1 MTWWLSLADRTALV
15 TGSGRGI
22 GLEIARGLGL
32 AGARVFLNGRNEGN
46 TRTAVE
52 SLRSERIAVEAL
64 CFDVTDEAAATAALD
79 SAPAE
84 IDVLVNNVGQ
94 RDRRGALDMAPADF
108 RRLLESDLVSAYM
121 LSRLVAMRVVERHAT
136 GRIVNIS
143 STMGQLGR
151 ADDVAYSTAKA
162 GMNGLTRTLA
172 AELGGH
178 GITVNAIAPGLMA
191 TETNAH
197 ALADPAWTEWVEHVT
212 AIRRWGRAEDVAGIV
227 AFLAS
232 DAASYITGETIGV
245 NGGLT
250 TTLTRP
256 PKSATRF

>member
-15 TGSGRGI
+15 TGSARGI

-32 AGARVFLNGRNEGN
+32 AGARVFLNGRSNDN
-46 TRTAVE
+46 IRRAVE
-52 SLRSERIAVEAL
+52 SLRSERIAAEAL

-94 RDRRGALDMAPADF
+94 RDRRGVFEITPEDF
-108 RRLLESDLVSAYM
+108 RRLLESDLVSAYT
-121 LSRLVAMRVVERHAT
+121 LSRLVAIRVVERQAT
-136 GRIVNIS
+136 GRIVNVS

-151 ADDVAYSTAKA
+151 AGDVAYSTAKA
-162 GMNGLTRTLA
+162 GMNGLTRTMA
-172 AELGGH
+172 AELGCH
-178 GITVNAIAPGLMA
+178 GITVNAVAPGLMA

-250 TTLTRP
+250 TTLSRP
-256 PKSATRF
+256 PTSATRF